1 MGAEPSDVT
10 SAPFRISTFKSLRHG
25 RPFIPRPRRAKN
37 HSAIQSFGLENSA
50 VPDLT
55 IQPTAK
61 FLKAGTILAAMVFLG
76 LEIAYLAEWQDD
88 VGRWVMVVPPLILLW
103 PLARWMRRNFSK
115 ATMTGD
121 RLRYETG
128 FTSKST
134 RTIQLS
140 KVQDVRVDQRMSQRM
155 FGVGDIAIETAGEAS
170 RLTLHNVDNPQALAD
185 EILTRAQHGPHGQAV
200 I

>member
-1 MGAEPSDVT
+1 M
-10 SAPFRISTFKSLRHG
+10 
-25 RPFIPRPRRAKN
+25 
-37 HSAIQSFGLENSA
+37 
-50 VPDLT
+50 PDLT

-88 VGRWVMVVPPLILLW
+88 VGRWVMIVPPLILLW
-103 PLARWMRRNFSK
+103 PLARWTRRNFSK

-140 KVQDVRVDQRMSQRM
+140 KVQDVRVDQRMGQRM
-155 FGVGDIAIETAGEAS
+155 FGVGDISIETAGEAS

-185 EILTRAQHGPHGQAV
+185 EILTRAQHGPHGQVAV
-200 I
+200 